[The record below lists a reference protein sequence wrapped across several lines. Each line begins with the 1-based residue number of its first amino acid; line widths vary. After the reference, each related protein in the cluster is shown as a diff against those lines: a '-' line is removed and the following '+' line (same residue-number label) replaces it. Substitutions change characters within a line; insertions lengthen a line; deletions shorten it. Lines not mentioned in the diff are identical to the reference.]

1 MRSPRSPG
9 RAAAAVG
16 RIRCSWELCLPGS
29 LATPLPPAWRVP
41 SWWPQTW
48 GIGTEKPTTFLPR
61 GVLPRCWAS
70 STLGQEGGL
79 CPCKPLVPTE
89 CSGSLGPASAARSWM
104 GELPSP
110 SSGKPRLPQAS
121 PVKGQMGLRARVL
134 VPLLGHCPA
143 PRRFRK
149 GEGEADAPC

>member
-79 CPCKPLVPTE
+79 CPCKFPQNVQEALGLHLRLAAGWESSHLRPL
-89 CSGSLGPASAARSWM
+89 GS
-104 GELPSP
+104 
-110 SSGKPRLPQAS
+110 
-121 PVKGQMGLRARVL
+121 RVCRR
-134 VPLLGHCPA
+134 PLL
-143 PRRFRK
+143 
-149 GEGEADAPC
+149 